1 MFRFIKC
8 FFYGFILVLL
18 WQIAQ
23 ISDSSCEHID
33 GITLRLSDDFE
44 KSAHN
49 MIKLGEK
56 NISDMQQNLADYV
69 KRTSQQYIGN

>member
-1 MFRFIKC
+1 MLRIIKW

-23 ISDSSCEHID
+23 ISDSSREHID

-49 MIKLGEK
+49 MIKQGEK
-56 NISDMQQNLADYV
+56 NISDMQQNLVDYV
-69 KRTSQQYIGN
+69 KRTSQQYIGK